1 MLPEDPGSFHVYD
14 TTLRDGTQQEGLSLS
29 VGDKLAVARHL
40 DEIGVGFIEG
50 GWPGSNP
57 KDAEFFRRARTELRL
72 THARLTAFGATR
84 RAGLAAADDPQ
95 VAALRDA
102 GTDVVCLVAKADRRH
117 VERALRTTLAE
128 NLAMIRDTVTHLR
141 AEGKRVFVDA
151 EHFFDG
157 YRADSDYALAMVGVA
172 AEAGAEVVVL
182 CDTNGGM
189 LPTRIGDVVSAV
201 RGATGARL
209 GIHCHDDT
217 ACAVANTL
225 VAVEAGATH
234 VQGTANGYGERCGN
248 ADLFSVI
255 AGLETK
261 LGRPV
266 LPAGK
271 LRELVRV
278 SHAIDEITNLAPDT
292 HRAYVGASAF
302 AHKAGL
308 HASAVK
314 IDPDMYQHVDPA
326 AVGNDMRMLV
336 SELAGRATIEL
347 KGRELGLDLSGQ
359 REALGRVV
367 DLVKEREAA
376 GYAYEAAEASFELLL
391 RDEVEGERRYF
402 TLESWRVIVERRPDG
417 ELVSE
422 ATVKLLSRGM
432 RHVSTAEGNGPVNA
446 LDRALR
452 EALEKGYPGLADL
465 DLVDYKVRILD
476 GRSGTGAVT
485 RVLVETSDGRD
496 RWDTIGV
503 DENII
508 AASWEALADAVTYG
522 LRRQGEGAGRDA
534 PPRVRPETAAGK
546 AEKTGEATTVN
557 GATT

>member
-1 MLPEDPGSFHVYD
+1 MLPDDPGSFHVYD

-29 VGDKLAVARHL
+29 VGDKLAIARHL
-40 DEIGVGFIEG
+40 DDIGVGFIEG

-57 KDAEFFRRARTELRL
+57 KDAEFFRRAATELRL
-72 THARLTAFGATR
+72 DHATLTAFGATR
-84 RAGLAAADDPQ
+84 RAGRTAADDPQ
-95 VAALRDA
+95 VAALREA

-141 AEGKRVFVDA
+141 TEGKRVFVDA

-157 YRADSDYALAMVGVA
+157 HQADADYALEMVRVA
-172 AEAGAEVVVL
+172 ADAGAEVVVL

-189 LPTRIGDVVSAV
+189 LPTRIGEVVAAV
-201 RGATGARL
+201 RDATGARL
-209 GIHCHDDT
+209 GIHCHNDT

-225 VAVEAGATH
+225 IAVEAGVTH

-248 ADLFSVI
+248 ADLFSVV

-266 LPAGK
+266 LPTGK

-278 SHAIDEITNLAPDT
+278 SHAIDEITNLAPYS

-314 IDPDMYQHVDPA
+314 VDPDMYQHIDPA
-326 AVGNDMRMLV
+326 VVGNDMRMLV

-391 RDEVEGERRYF
+391 RDEIEGERRYF

-417 ELVSE
+417 EVVSE
-422 ATVKLLSRGM
+422 ATVKVISRGV

-522 LRRQGEGAGRDA
+522 LRRQGEG
-534 PPRVRPETAAGK
+534 VETDGAAR
-546 AEKTGEATTVN
+546 EA
-557 GATT
+557 